1 VRFAIRERL
10 LPVLTLGGLAAFA
23 PAAVMAIVGG
33 NTVQVDSRVHFYA
46 VGVTALA
53 AAAAAVALTIVGAR
67 FDDTRTVLVG
77 TAFAARAA
85 LLALHGLAT
94 PGFLFEYS
102 GVLALT
108 GGATLP
114 VGAAILAFSVLP
126 LPRVVGAVK
135 PLLVVEG
142 VMLAAV
148 VGLGLLALFVPS
160 ILPPVPEANSSGAKL
175 LLVVG
180 LVLFGV
186 LAMRALRSFLL
197 TRRVADLAVTVG
209 IVWLATSLVAA
220 LTTTYVQLGWWLGHG
235 LELDGILVVGIPVAL
250 DLARSVQSRPL
261 AGDLDAVELVH
272 AEERFLG
279 SHVRALTVEL
289 GRRDAYTEQHTRR
302 VALRAVQVGVRLG
315 LSTRRLRNLAIG
327 GLLHDIGKLAVPDAI
342 LKKPGP
348 LDDAEYAVVKRHAE
362 WGTRLLDQIG
372 GFPKQVRRLVRDHHE
387 RLDGHGYPNRL
398 TADELDLDTR
408 ILSVCD
414 VYDALISS
422 RVYRPPW
429 THQEAMV
436 LLREQIG
443 TAFDAQCVNALAE
456 VLDAEAGREDEL
468 ARARATA
475 QQKSR
480 PGSPA
485 TAWAS

>member
-1 VRFAIRERL
+1 M
-10 LPVLTLGGLAAFA
+10 LTLGCLAAAA
-23 PAAVMAIVGG
+23 PAVLIAAIGG
-33 NTVQVDSRVHFYA
+33 HTVHVDSRVHFYA

-77 TAFAARAA
+77 TAFAAMAA

-94 PGFLFEYS
+94 PGFFFEYS
-102 GVLALT
+102 GVLPLT
-108 GGATLP
+108 GGLTLP

-126 LPRVVGAVK
+126 LPRVVRAVK
-135 PLLVVEG
+135 PLLVLEG
-142 VMLAAV
+142 VMLTAV
-148 VGLGLLALFVPS
+148 LGLGLVALFFPTFNGHTTIPGVPA
-160 ILPPVPEANSSGAKL
+160 ANSSGAKA
-175 LLVVG
+175 LLVIG
-180 LVLFGV
+180 LVLFCL
-186 LAMRALRSFLL
+186 LAMRAFRTFLL

-279 SHVRALTVEL
+279 SHVRALTMEL
-289 GRRDAYTEQHTRR
+289 GRRDVYTEQHTRR
-302 VALRAVQVGVRLG
+302 VALRSVQVGERLG
-315 LSTRRLRNLAIG
+315 LSTRHLRNLAIG

-348 LDDAEYAVVKRHAE
+348 LDDAEYAVIKRHTE

-372 GFPKQVRRLVRDHHE
+372 GFPKPVRRLVRDHHE

-398 TADELDLDTR
+398 TADHIDLDTR

-429 THQEAMV
+429 THQEAMA
-436 LLREQIG
+436 LLREQVG
-443 TAFDAQCVNALAE
+443 TAFDARCVNALAE
-456 VLDAEAGREDEL
+456 VLDIEAGRENEVE
-468 ARARATA
+468 RARENAA
-475 QQKSR
+475 SR
-480 PGSPA
+480 TLPPPA